1 MTPKY
6 FQTQTSLR
14 DRWLV
19 SYADVLTILL
29 TLFVTI
35 AAQGLAKARKPATQT
50 PAAAVAVKP
59 PVQAPPAPVD
69 AALLQARNLLEATH
83 LDVRSAPDGIV
94 ISLPQAILFSSGAD
108 QINPDGLPVLA
119 DVAAVLR
126 DIPNR
131 IRLVGH
137 ADAVPIHNRQFK
149 SNWDLSMARTLR
161 VMELLSQRYGVPEER
176 FSIAS
181 FGPYRPAGSNDT
193 PDGRALNRRVE
204 ILILADTHGV
214 D

>member
-1 MTPKY
+1 MFPNQAMTPKY
-6 FQTQTSLR
+6 FQTQTSHR

-35 AAQGLAKARKPATQT
+35 AAQGLAKARKPA
-50 PAAAVAVKP
+50 P
-59 PVQAPPAPVD
+59 APPAKSAVD
-69 AALLQARNLLEATH
+69 APPLPVSSTLLRAKKLLEANQ
-83 LDVRSAPDGIV
+83 LDVRTAPEGIV

-108 QINPDGLPVLA
+108 QISPDALPMLA
-119 DVAAVLR
+119 GVADVLR

-137 ADAVPIHNRQFK
+137 ADAVPVHNRQFN
-149 SNWDLSMARTLR
+149 SNWELSMARTLR
-161 VMELLSQRYGVPEER
+161 VMELLSQRFGVPEDR

-181 FGPYRPAGSNDT
+181 FGQYRPAGSNDT
-193 PDGRALNRRVE
+193 PDGRARNRRVE
-204 ILILADTHGV
+204 ILILAEATP
-214 D
+214 